1 MVNFVQILKI
11 QNAILYKN
19 RLFFKDFDGSL
30 IEVPQSKIALNQK
43 DLKKVKMMKRD
54 NNANPYGKFKS
65 LNELI
70 NSSYSRIKRLG
81 LEEQEENQ
89 ADLSSLAAMKKF

>member
-1 MVNFVQILKI
+1 
-11 QNAILYKN
+11 
-19 RLFFKDFDGSL
+19 
-30 IEVPQSKIALNQK
+30 
-43 DLKKVKMMKRD
+43 MMKRD

-81 LEEQEENQ
+81 LEE
-89 ADLSSLAAMKKF
+89 